1 MRYMFTVARCT
12 NFCPQLIKELRSPA
26 VLKDACFH
34 KPSPGHPSLRLSNEL
49 TQAAL
54 VSLGI
59 MAVEDN
65 SLAKKCLRGFTSLLK
80 SKNYRTRLNCAA
92 ALASIMARHH
102 DLNARNLSE
111 IYPLLFDEVLE
122 VRSAVLAF
130 VVDLLQES
138 HLKVSSRDFKDNSSP
153 SYDICTCG
161 LCQDYRC
168 EDRKINLACLEGKF
182 VPLDRS

>member
-1 MRYMFTVARCT
+1 MFTVARCT

-26 VLKDACFH
+26 LLREACFH
-34 KPSPGHPSLRLSNEL
+34 KSSTSPSLRLSKEL

-59 MAVEDN
+59 MSVEDN
-65 SLAKKCLRGFTSLLK
+65 SLAKKCLKGFTGLLK

-92 ALASIMARHH
+92 ALASIMARHL
-102 DLNARNLSE
+102 DLNTRNLSE

-138 HLKVSSRDFKDNSSP
+138 HLKVIIIHTIMF
-153 SYDICTCG
+153 
-161 LCQDYRC
+161 
-168 EDRKINLACLEGKF
+168 
-182 VPLDRS
+182 